1 MRRYLVVAAGISAL
15 SLVGT
20 ADAQGD
26 APSFCATAGSYMHEI
41 AVRLA
46 AGATPEDAVRA
57 SAADFDAFATSQADL
72 VMRRRVLDASGS
84 LARFASDLPGLQPTT
99 VQRLGEQYCVAR
111 AGDISLAPATS
122 VSRRMATVAREC
134 EAKSAGPS
142 RDLDECVT
150 RAVDAREARVA
161 REPSSVDAR
170 PRSRVEP
177 FYEFALSYGGDTVG
191 TIIFV
196 SGSQQDIET
205 GNGITAGGG
214 LIHRITDSFG
224 TKYTAGYKVSFSA
237 ASNADV
243 MKSVLPIEILPY
255 YRRGDHRFGA
265 GLSHH
270 FSPKIDWDWIAPT
283 TNFDDATGV
292 VVEYAWKRLSFSY
305 TDMDYESGPSTFDA
319 SHFSVKYTS
328 RR

>member
-1 MRRYLVVAAGISAL
+1 MRQYLVVAVTGL
-15 SLVGT
+15 FFVGA
-20 ADAQGD
+20 ADAQSD
-26 APSFCATAGSYMHEI
+26 SPSFCATAGSYMHDI

-46 AGATPEDAVRA
+46 AGATREDAVRE
-57 SAADFDAFATSQADL
+57 SAAEFDAFATSQADL
-72 VMRRRVLDASGS
+72 VMRRRVLDASGP
-84 LARFASDLPGLQPTT
+84 LARFASDLDGLQPTT
-99 VQRLGEQYCVAR
+99 VQRIGEQYCVAHG
-111 AGDISLAPATS
+111 GDVSLAPATS
-122 VSRRMATVAREC
+122 LSRQMATVAREC
-134 EAKSAGPS
+134 EPESAGAS
-142 RDLDECVT
+142 SALDRCVA
-150 RAVDAREARVA
+150 RAVDAREVRVA
-161 REPSSVDAR
+161 EESSSIDAPS
-170 PRSRVEP
+170 RSKVEP

-191 TIIFV
+191 TILFV
-196 SGSQQDIET
+196 GGGQQDIET

-224 TKYTAGYKVSFSA
+224 IKYTAGYKVSFSA

-255 YRRGDHRFGA
+255 YRRGDHRFGV

-270 FSPKIDWDWIAPT
+270 LSPKIDWDWIAPT

-292 VVEYAWKRLSFSY
+292 VFEYAWKRLSFSY
-305 TDMDYESGPSTFDA
+305 TDMDYESGPATFDA